1 MLGPSRQVFQSAEY
15 PTTGEFMWY
24 FQKAKRS
31 TNPPTPGK
39 PAAVLQDE
47 AYQRLLDLAAARS
60 AVEGIRQGVE
70 DVAQGRMRPALEVF
84 DEIRAEYGIPC

>member
-1 MLGPSRQVFQSAEY
+1 
-15 PTTGEFMWY
+15 
-24 FQKAKRS
+24 
-31 TNPPTPGK
+31 
-39 PAAVLQDE
+39 LQDE

-60 AVEGIRQGVE
+60 AVEGIRRGLE